1 LQDYGFNKSHS
12 AAYAM
17 ISYQTAY
24 LKAHYPVEYM
34 SQLLSSELDKGGK
47 IVVFIEG
54 CKKMGIKVLPP
65 SINESRQIL
74 YYR

>member
-1 LQDYGFNKSHS
+1 
-12 AAYAM
+12 M

-47 IVVFIEG
+47 IVVFIEE

-65 SINESRQIL
+65 SINESSKDFTIDEASIRFGLGAIKM
-74 YYR
+74 